1 MQERG
6 RRAQRE
12 AWVEGGRSHSLVS
25 LFQDVDGAFMS
36 KVELQAKVNSLTDEI
51 DFLRTLYDMVILQF
65 AA

>member
-1 MQERG
+1 
-6 RRAQRE
+6 
-12 AWVEGGRSHSLVS
+12 
-25 LFQDVDGAFMS
+25 MS